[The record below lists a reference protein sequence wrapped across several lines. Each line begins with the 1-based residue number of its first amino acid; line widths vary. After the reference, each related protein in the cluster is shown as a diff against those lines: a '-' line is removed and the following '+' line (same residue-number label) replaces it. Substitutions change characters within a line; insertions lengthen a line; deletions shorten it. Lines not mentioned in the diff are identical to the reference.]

1 MPSIYDLVYKKSK
14 EIRSLAR
21 EYDVE
26 GRGDKNTPGLIVSLA
41 DQDVGDDV
49 KELLSLN
56 KTDDGDGLVGEA
68 KELDIDDPSDYKKKE
83 LQELVLREMKKQGKI
98 GEGRGPYPSTVGGD
112 DRSPHSSIKSH
123 FDTAEKRHAAIR
135 EHAMH
140 GAERALQHRRSQM
153 VVESFRPKDE
163 TEPLRVSACHKK
175 RHPDSVVVFECRVSQ
190 VAQIYS
196 DLIREMVV
204 KATQNAVNESYSYSV
219 VVDPE
224 NVGDPDIEIS
234 AHDYEGRVVV
244 YEAFVPRGP
253 YPLKTADPSPVMR
266 RLENE

>member
-1 MPSIYDLVYKKSK
+1 
-14 EIRSLAR
+14 
-21 EYDVE
+21 
-26 GRGDKNTPGLIVSLA
+26 
-41 DQDVGDDV
+41 
-49 KELLSLN
+49 
-56 KTDDGDGLVGEA
+56 
-68 KELDIDDPSDYKKKE
+68 
-83 LQELVLREMKKQGKI
+83 
-98 GEGRGPYPSTVGGD
+98 
-112 DRSPHSSIKSH
+112 
-123 FDTAEKRHAAIR
+123 
-135 EHAMH
+135 
-140 GAERALQHRRSQM
+140 M